1 MSKSCSEAQ
10 EALVSLLNRLS
21 REWIEFDTS
30 NPTENTPLY
39 LLCSTGMLEMHVSG
53 RAWGSST
60 ALDFEAWLV
69 GLWIDATRRSIL
81 PDELR
86 RAVPAW
92 AGQAVAVQ
100 LAPRMRVRLTLDGKA
115 AQDVVRQQ
123 GSAGF
128 LEYICSRP
136 VPGRVRVRIIG
147 NQGPAPGAVHSDP
160 LTVALTNW
168 AEGAEAFAKVLMPS
182 QQAVAQQ
189 AREQPEYVF
198 RRDGG
203 GWFIK
208 GFGERGHFPG
218 LVGLERLARLV
229 KAAGRPVPMTELVSG
244 GGPKKRVSVA
254 EASAAGL
261 AADGTSFE
269 PLADEQAI
277 KALEKEIEETVA
289 VIRQAE
295 RVGDV
300 TQAEIYRNQLAKLE
314 GQYKAVTRPGGK
326 LRGFRTE
333 IDRLRPM
340 IHDSI
345 RTACDKLRS
354 VGMKETAAHFEVSI
368 RAEGDSFIYSPSPPI
383 LWQ

>member
-1 MSKSCSEAQ
+1 MPMSCFEAQ
-10 EALVSLLNRLS
+10 EALVTLLNRLS

-136 VPGRVRVRIIG
+136 VPGRVRVRILG

-189 AREQPEYVF
+189 AREQPEAVPQQPVQKDATPQTNPAAELDYWSPEPVKDARHSPDFRSVYWFGQEYSFTANQAACVRLLWEAWENGTPELSGPKILEEADIDQDRLSAVF
-198 RRDGG
+198 RDHPA
-203 GWFIK
+203 WKTMI
-208 GFGERGHFPG
+208 
-218 LVGLERLARLV
+218 
-229 KAAGRPVPMTELVSG
+229 
-244 GGPKKRVSVA
+244 
-254 EASAAGL
+254 
-261 AADGTSFE
+261 
-269 PLADEQAI
+269 
-277 KALEKEIEETVA
+277 
-289 VIRQAE
+289 
-295 RVGDV
+295 
-300 TQAEIYRNQLAKLE
+300 
-314 GQYKAVTRPGGK
+314 RPGHTKGAY
-326 LRGFRTE
+326 
-333 IDRLRPM
+333 RL
-340 IHDSI
+340 
-345 RTACDKLRS
+345 
-354 VGMKETAAHFEVSI
+354 
-368 RAEGDSFIYSPSPPI
+368 SPPTAHRKAPKNHG
-383 LWQ
+383 